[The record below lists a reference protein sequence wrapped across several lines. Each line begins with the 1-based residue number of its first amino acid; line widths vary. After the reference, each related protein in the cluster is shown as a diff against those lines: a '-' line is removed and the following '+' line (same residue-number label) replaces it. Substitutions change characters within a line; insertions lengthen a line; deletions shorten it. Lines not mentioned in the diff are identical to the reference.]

1 MSALDA
7 LGIPHLGVPRRQL
20 TAAEFR
26 ARRAAVNALSPADRE
41 LYDREVGR
49 LHGLRRKGSERR
61 RDDLFLDPEAE
72 RVAIAA
78 LRRHGLEVDGRGA
91 PLTAVQLRR
100 KAKAWL
106 EAEADAIAES
116 ARRDVHAEPTSV
128 DVQIAFHEAE
138 ERRFRERARIERM
151 SAKRHETIADEH
163 AAALADLMFREG
175 RLS

>member
-7 LGIPHLGVPRRQL
+7 LGIPHAGIPKRDLTVEQRR
-20 TAAEFR
+20 ER
-26 ARRAAVNALSPADRE
+26 GAAVNALSPADRE

-78 LRRHGLEVDGRGA
+78 LRRHGLDVDGRGA

-138 ERRFRERARIERM
+138 ERRFRERARMDRIHAEQ
-151 SAKRHETIADEH
+151 HEATADEH